1 MMSEVTHS
9 AVTMEE
15 LLADFELTAAR
26 WKAFFAANPGAAD
39 VPTDIARAGTVG
51 ALIWHIYA
59 ASVRHSERILGETV
73 SDLEGMT
80 PVKELSGGWE
90 LQARAAANMR
100 RFLQTA
106 DEAALSTLHTFTTR
120 KGGDV
125 SVTWRKLYL
134 HICTHAIRHWAQ
146 IGTTV
151 RQAGYPSDWQQDLLY
166 SHAIR

>member
-1 MMSEVTHS
+1 MSEVTHS

-39 VPTDIARAGTVG
+39 VPTDIGRTGTTG

-59 ASVRHSERILGETV
+59 ASVRHSERVLGEPI
-73 SDLEGMT
+73 SDLEGTM
-80 PVKELSGGWE
+80 PVKDVTGAWE
-90 LQARAAANMR
+90 LQARAATNMR
-100 RFLQTA
+100 RFLATA
-106 DEAALSTLHTFTTR
+106 DEATLSTPHAFTTR
-120 KGGDV
+120 KSGDV

-146 IGTTV
+146 IATIV
-151 RQAGYPSDWQQDLLY
+151 RQAGYPPDWLHDILF
-166 SHAIR
+166 SPAIR